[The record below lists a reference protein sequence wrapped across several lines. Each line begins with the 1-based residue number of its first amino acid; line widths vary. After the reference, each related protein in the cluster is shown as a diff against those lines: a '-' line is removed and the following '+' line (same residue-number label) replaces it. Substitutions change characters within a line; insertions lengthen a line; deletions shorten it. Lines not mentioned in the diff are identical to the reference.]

1 MFRASVR
8 QNAKVSLDAIDA
20 VDWSTIPNPT
30 WDQCDEPERVAHA
43 LRLLTV
49 STTANE
55 TGDAASLLA
64 DGGFVCSHAAMVFP
78 AAYAATPILLD
89 LVEHG
94 QRPRIKQAALGLLA
108 DALGYS
114 PTAGH
119 NRVDTPYDTDVPLCC
134 AIARLI
140 RGRRSALLVHGNY
153 GKRLLAEAELHWR
166 MTIEETELQP
176 GGTLTALA
184 TLEGTPFET
193 PGEAEFHSP
202 LSERPAV
209 SVWIDALTA
218 DVSGAACIQLGHIQ
232 YEALPGSVL
241 YPAECGRREH

>member
-1 MFRASVR
+1 M
-8 QNAKVSLDAIDA
+8 SLDAIDA
-20 VDWSTIPNPT
+20 VDWWTIPNPT
-30 WDQCDEPERVAHA
+30 WHQCDEPERVAHA

-64 DGGFVCSHAAMVFP
+64 GGGFVCSHAAMVFP

-94 QRPRIKQAALGLLA
+94 QRPRIKEAALGLLA
-108 DALGYS
+108 DALGYF

-119 NRVDTPYDTDVPLCC
+119 NRVDTPYGTDVPLCC

-140 RGRRSALLVHGNY
+140 RGRHSALLAHGNH

-166 MTIEETELQP
+166 MTIEEAELRP
-176 GGTLTALA
+176 DGTLTALA

-202 LSERPAV
+202 LSERPAA

-218 DVSGAACIQLGHIQ
+218 DVSDAACIQLGPIP
-232 YEALPGSVL
+232 YDALPGSVL
-241 YPAECGRREH
+241 YSAECGRREH